1 VAQSALVS
9 DPAPPPR
16 SEPSNQPERPS
27 SLPPVQYKGA
37 DLEAA
42 RGPGL
47 GCFWLQLI
55 ALGVLVVA
63 TPLSV
68 SAGAPSWVSAV
79 LLFATLGLLLFAGQT
94 VIFLL
99 RLVAADRREGRRRP
113 MAARSATVGQLED
126 KAGAAPTEAREDG
139 SPAPDGVSPAPE
151 TDHPGDDPVRQ

>member
-9 DPAPPPR
+9 DLATPPPTPAGP
-16 SEPSNQPERPS
+16 EPGTSPDRPS
-27 SLPPVQYKGA
+27 SLQPVQYKGA

-47 GCFWLQLI
+47 GCFWFQLI
-55 ALGVLVVA
+55 LLGVLVVA

-99 RLVAADRREGRRRP
+99 RLVAAERREGRRRP
-113 MAARSATVGQLED
+113 MAARSRTVGQIED
-126 KAGAAPTEAREDG
+126 EAEPTP
-139 SPAPDGVSPAPE
+139 PANEVTPPN
-151 TDHPGDDPVRQ
+151 TDHSGDDPVRQ